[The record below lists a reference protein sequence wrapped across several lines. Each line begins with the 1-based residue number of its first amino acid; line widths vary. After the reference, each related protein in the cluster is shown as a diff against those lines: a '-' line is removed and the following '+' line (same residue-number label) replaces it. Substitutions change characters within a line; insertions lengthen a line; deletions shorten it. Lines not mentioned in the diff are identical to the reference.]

1 MNGHNNLRNKILIG
15 LAVSIGLAGILA
27 ILAILSLRFS
37 GSGGE
42 GGAGSGQAA
51 KLESGAGGESGR
63 GEPSAAEEKATPEEK
78 TEAGSEA
85 QEAEPPPR
93 NPLLKGRVWGEEGG
107 LAGAQVLLFS
117 VREVEAFLRRLESLD
132 PGSGFPDIPKIIAV
146 LKEELERFKNSAK
159 TTRAD
164 EKGEYAFF
172 DLPPA
177 GYFILA
183 LAKGH
188 VFRYGEVVSL
198 ASERTVEHDIFL
210 DRGAAISGK
219 VVSGAGSGIEGATV
233 TAEYAPPGMGG
244 LGKIVQKLLKYVN
257 GEFLK
262 GPFQAKSD
270 AEGNFAI
277 DSLPPG
283 IYDLLAEKG
292 GFPESRLPSVP
303 TGTSEAAI
311 LLQPGVAVRGIL
323 VSSASLPAAGV
334 TVRLAA
340 QAQEAAIPF
349 PGMGDLVA
357 TANRILGERELLAV
371 SGEKGAFELANI
383 APGRYQLEI
392 QEAGYLKFQRP
403 VEVPAGRVLD
413 LGVLRLDSGE
423 SISGTVRTPAGEPI
437 AGASVSAFPEGINF
451 LSMGGAVN
459 DMVSG
464 RNRTE
469 TDAAGR
475 FQLQGLG
482 RGAYR
487 VIAQARGHGGALQ
500 EKVPAG
506 GDPLVLVLEPGIEI
520 RGQVVDEATGEG
532 IAAARVSAGGV
543 HSQTDAEGKFLLDGV
558 APRSRQLNPFGNMGP
573 MAPGMRVER
582 RGGGEA
588 GGPGASP
595 AAEDSEKKIRVRATK
610 EKYQEGIAF
619 YEAGGEPREIRIL
632 LKLKPRVHGL
642 VKDARGDP
650 VAGALL
656 RLIPAQQELPPFMK
670 EGIIFFDTSVS
681 NLEGKFALEALNQD
695 GPFAV
700 LASHPLY
707 SPKISDGFRPE
718 EHGEEEPIEIQL
730 APGGTVR
737 GEVHDG
743 TRGLAGALV
752 RLAKSK
758 ETTPQAALFANM
770 FGLPKEGDVT
780 YSSSSGSFL
789 YQRVPPGNY
798 VLTAENPGFSDT
810 KSETFTLAEGETKEL
825 RLVMDP
831 GGEIAGTVRD
841 QNDQLVAGARVRAIQ
856 EGGKNQE
863 LIEPQRFLGGGL
875 KSATTDESGQ
885 FWLQGLPHGSY
896 LIIAGKTGYTPAE
909 AAGVKADGRKPLR
922 LVLAAEARLRGQVID
937 VATGAPVPN
946 FEIRI
951 APASGEASSP
961 EKNPFSRFKPWQE
974 IHESEGRFFENGL
987 AGGEYRVE
995 VRAGSYVP
1003 EARTVSLQPGTDWEI
1018 AFALARSGR
1027 LAGRVVD
1034 AVTGLPVAGA
1044 RLRLA
1049 PPPPPPPSAEESS
1062 KKAEEAAAPDPQ
1074 KDLEEF
1080 FQDFAFGQFVT
1091 SAEDG
1096 SFLLD
1101 SFPAEPR
1108 VVVSSHEDYIQ
1119 EHSEAMTI
1127 GLGEE
1132 KELKVLLKKGF
1143 SIAGKVLEGSAPAPG
1158 GFILVRGAGE
1168 MNRRIRKAAQ
1178 CDLEGAFQLRGLQG
1192 GPYLIIVP
1200 SRHGRSPPTTLPVEL
1215 EESDASGLEIRL
1227 PPAP

>member
-1 MNGHNNLRNKILIG
+1 MSSDNKLRNQIFTG
-15 LAVSIGLAGILA
+15 LAVSLGLVGILA
-27 ILAILSLRFS
+27 ILAYMSLRFS
-37 GSGGE
+37 GGGGE
-42 GGAGSGQAA
+42 GGAGPGQAA
-51 KLESGAGGESGR
+51 RLESGAGGESGR
-63 GEPSAAEEKATPEEK
+63 EEPSPAEVKAEAEEKTA
-78 TEAGSEA
+78 ARGEA

-107 LAGAQVLLFS
+107 LAAASVLLFS

-159 TTRAD
+159 TARAD

-177 GYFILA
+177 AYFILA

-198 ASERTVEHDIFL
+198 SAERTVEHDIFL

-219 VVSGAGSGIEGATV
+219 VVSGAGRGIEGAAV

-244 LGKIVQKLLKYVN
+244 MGKFVQKLLKYVN

-283 IYDLLAEKG
+283 VYDLLAEKAG
-292 GFPESRLPSVP
+292 LPESRLRSVP
-303 TGTSEAAI
+303 TGTSEAVI
-311 LLQPGVAVRGIL
+311 LLQPGVTVRGLL
-323 VSSASLPAAGV
+323 VSSASLPAAGL

-371 SGEKGAFELANI
+371 SGEKGTFEFAGI

-403 VEVPAGRVLD
+403 VEVPAGRKID

-423 SISGTVRTPAGEPI
+423 AISGFVRTPAGEPI
-437 AGASVSAFPEGINF
+437 AGALVSAFSEGINF
-451 LSMGGAVN
+451 FSMGGAVN

-464 RNRTE
+464 RNRAG

-482 RGAYR
+482 RGKYR
-487 VIAQARGHGGALQ
+487 VLAQAQGHGGALQ
-500 EKVPAG
+500 EKVQSG
-506 GDPLVLVLEPGIEI
+506 GDPIVLVLEPGIRI
-520 RGQVVDEATGEG
+520 RGQVTDDATGEG
-532 IAAARVSAGGV
+532 IAAARVSAAGV
-543 HSQTDAEGKFLLDGV
+543 HAQTDAEGKFVLEGV
-558 APRSRQLNPFGNMGP
+558 APRSRQLNPFGNMGL

-582 RGGGEA
+582 RGGEA
-588 GGPGASP
+588 GEPGANP
-595 AAEDSEKKIRVRATK
+595 AGDDSEKKIRIRAAK

-619 YEAGGEPREIRIL
+619 YEAGGEAREVQIL
-632 LKLKPRVHGL
+632 LKLKPKVHGL

-650 VAGALL
+650 VAGALV
-656 RLIPAQQELPPFMK
+656 RLIPAQQELPPFMR
-670 EGIIFFDTSVS
+670 EGIIFFDTSVT
-681 NLEGKFALEALNQD
+681 NLEGKFALETLNQD

-700 LASHPLY
+700 LASHPLHA
-707 SPKISDGFRPE
+707 PKISESFRPE
-718 EHGEEEPIEIQL
+718 EHGEEQPLEIQV

-737 GEVHDG
+737 GEVTDG

-758 ETTPQAALFANM
+758 ETAPQAALFASM

-789 YQRVPPGNY
+789 YQRVQPGNY
-798 VLTAENPGFSDT
+798 VLTGENPGFSDT

-831 GGEIAGTVRD
+831 GGEIAGIVRD
-841 QNDQLVAGARVRAIQ
+841 QNDQPLDGARVRAIQ

-885 FWLQGLPHGSY
+885 FLLQGLPHGSY
-896 LIIAGKTGYTPAE
+896 LIVAGKAGYTSAE
-909 AAGVKADGRKPLR
+909 AAGVKTDDRKAAR
-922 LVLAAEARLRGQVID
+922 LVLAAEARLRGQVVD
-937 VATGAPVPN
+937 VATGAPVPH
-946 FEIRI
+946 FEVRI
-951 APASGEASSP
+951 APASGEASVAA
-961 EKNPFSRFKPWQE
+961 KNPFARFQPWQE
-974 IHESEGRFFENGL
+974 VQESEGRFFENGL

-1027 LAGRVVD
+1027 LAGKVAD

-1049 PPPPPPPSAEESS
+1049 APPPPSPEDSA
-1062 KKAEEAAAPDPQ
+1062 KKPEEAAGPDPQ

-1080 FQDFAFGQFVT
+1080 FQDFAFGQAAT

-1132 KELKVLLKKGF
+1132 KELKILLKKGL
-1143 SIAGKVLEGSAPAPG
+1143 SISGKVLEGSAPAPG

-1168 MNRRIRKAAQ
+1168 KNRRIRKAAQ
-1178 CDLEGAFQLRGLQG
+1178 CDLEGSFQVSGLES
-1192 GPYLIIVP
+1192 GPYLLIVP
-1200 SRHGRSPPTTLPVEL
+1200 SRHGRGLPTTLPVEL
-1215 EESDASGLEIRL
+1215 QDAAMSGLEIIL
-1227 PPAP
+1227 PPAQ